1 MADELGPP
9 PADSAAVAEE
19 AGLRYVTDTGPG
31 IRRRRQGRGF
41 SYRSADG
48 RPASARDRS
57 RIETLA
63 IPPAWSDVWIC
74 PDPRGHLQATG
85 RDARGRK
92 QYRYHDTWREVRDA
106 DKFSRLLAFGQALG
120 PLRARIDE
128 DLEGGVGRAQ
138 VLAAVV
144 RLLDDTLIRVG
155 NEEYAS
161 TNETFGLTTL
171 RPDHVEEAGRRSF
184 TLCFVG
190 KSGVEHEVSVRDPK
204 LARLVRRCH
213 ELDGQALFSYRQAGG
228 TIEAV
233 TSSDVNE
240 YLHELVGPDTSAKV
254 FRTWGASTIVVED
267 LATGEVPEADREAEQ
282 RILEAIDGAA
292 AQLRNTR
299 AVCRQSYVHPVV
311 LDAFRDGGLHDAW
324 RRSRT
329 SNRLT
334 RSDRTLLRLLEGA
347 G

>member
-171 RPDHVEEAGRRSF
+171 RPDHVEQAGRRSF

-190 KSGVEHEVSVRDPK
+190 KSGVEHDVSVRDPK

-329 SNRLT
+329 SSRLT